1 MQGFNRL
8 FGNDATIALRLG
20 FANPQKEGSAIA
32 QSVEGAV
39 QQKFVKGIFGILMR
53 NLPTSNKIIDKLGF
67 KERVQKMALA
77 HHIEQALK
85 SAYSIND
92 FTFALKKLVMTQ
104 TPQALQDRQ

>member
-67 KERVQKMALA
+67 KERVQKW
-77 HHIEQALK
+77 H
-85 SAYSIND
+85 
-92 FTFALKKLVMTQ
+92 
-104 TPQALQDRQ
+104 